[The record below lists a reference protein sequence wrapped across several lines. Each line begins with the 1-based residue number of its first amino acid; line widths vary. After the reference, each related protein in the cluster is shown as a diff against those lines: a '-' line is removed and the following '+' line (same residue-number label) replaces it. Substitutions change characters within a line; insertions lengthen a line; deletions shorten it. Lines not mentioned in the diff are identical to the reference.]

1 MIYNI
6 LEACGVSDPANRNII
21 YQQIKDFHALFQ
33 DPSNL
38 IQNNHKVQDTI
49 QEYGIYALNIPS
61 RKKAIDTLYLLEDY
75 GLFLV
80 PVGVLEQWL
89 KSFNIKGRK
98 SEWIGEILDKLGQDE
113 NDANYVKPKN
123 DDIWF
128 FMDNIAKWLNGNRS
142 EKKDME
148 QIYC

>member
-1 MIYNI
+1 M
-6 LEACGVSDPANRNII
+6 
-21 YQQIKDFHALFQ
+21 
-33 DPSNL
+33 
-38 IQNNHKVQDTI
+38 
-49 QEYGIYALNIPS
+49 NIPS

-113 NDANYVKPKN
+113 NDANYVNPKMM
-123 DDIWF
+123 IFGSLW
-128 FMDNIAKWLNGNRS
+128 IISQNG
-142 EKKDME
+142 
-148 QIYC
+148 